1 MRGAAYNTAK
11 AFQDALEKAER
22 QITTAGRPTGADA
35 TVEVLPSAIEICPE
49 LFQPRE
55 FSFGL
60 RGTDKDHVK
69 KLARFV
75 GIQGELDPIVVIK
88 LGKKFVCVDGHHRLE
103 AYKAEKWLKP
113 IKCEWFGGSVRE
125 AADESVSRNAKDRLN
140 VPQADRLEGAW
151 KRVLLEWG
159 SKAQIVHLCNVGDG
173 TVAQMRRVM
182 EHWRKRDTLGNE
194 FRRNLGGGNLYETSW
209 AQAKL
214 AWLGVGVSEI
224 DDELQAERLA
234 RRIRGRLTDLLS
246 RDPKVTARALAL
258 YDPELPKG
266 LADAWGVPSAVSAI
280 ADGKDGNGANAAASL
295 SGSDKTLQQEAETHR
310 ERISAIEGE
319 LARRARGG
327 TPSDHAWDE
336 WTRTDQA

>member
-35 TVEVLPSAIEICPE
+35 TVEVLPSAIEIRPE
-49 LFQPRE
+49 LFQPGE

-69 KLARFV
+69 KLARFI

-103 AYKAEKWLKP
+103 AYKKENWTSP

-125 AADESVSRNAKDRLN
+125 AADQSITRNAKDRLN
-140 VPQADRLEGAW
+140 VPQADRLEQAW
-151 KRVLLEWG
+151 KRVLLGWW
-159 SKAQIVHLCNVGDG
+159 SKAEIVRLCGVGDG

-182 EHWRKRDTLGNE
+182 EHWRKRDALGNE

-214 AWLGVGVSEI
+214 AWLGVGASEI
-224 DDELQAERLA
+224 DDELQAVRLA
-234 RRIRGRLTDLLS
+234 KRLRARLTNILS
-246 RDPKVTARALAL
+246 RNPAVTARALTL
-258 YDPELPKG
+258 YDSELPKG
-266 LADAWGVPSAVSAI
+266 IAEAWGVPSAVSVV
-280 ADGKDGNGANAAASL
+280 ADDEDESDGNAAASL
-295 SGSDKTLQQEAETHR
+295 SGSDKALQREAETHR
-310 ERISAIEGE
+310 QRISAIEAE
-319 LARRARGG
+319 LARRASGG
-327 TPSDHAWDE
+327 APSDHAWDE